1 MDDFQVKL
9 NYIKK
14 VMLSINKLE
23 QIEIVEEWSF
33 RVLNKHN
40 FFGLQDKAKGIIKL
54 HKMTKEV
61 TQYLEKKWMLNQEY
75 TRR

>member
-14 VMLSINKLE
+14 VMLSIEKLE
-23 QIEIVEEWSF
+23 QLETAEEWSY
-33 RVLNKHN
+33 RILDKHK
-40 FFGLQDKAKGIIKL
+40 FMGLKDRTKGVIRL

-61 TQYLEKKWMLNQEY
+61 TQYLEKKWMINQENL
-75 TRR
+75 RK